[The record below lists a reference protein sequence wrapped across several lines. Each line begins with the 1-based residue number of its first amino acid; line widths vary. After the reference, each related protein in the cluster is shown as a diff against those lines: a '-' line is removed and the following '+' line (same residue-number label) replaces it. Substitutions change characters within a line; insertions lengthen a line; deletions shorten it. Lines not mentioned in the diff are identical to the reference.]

1 MLKDA
6 YEEDKTY
13 EEMLAEALMQIPLY
27 SEEWTNHNPSDPGIT
42 ILENLTAF
50 EALQQSRIHE
60 VTPAVVRM
68 LLKLTGFEA
77 RKGRCARM
85 LLSAGG
91 IRGEEVLL
99 PANQQFWLGDLCYE
113 TNRGI
118 RLFPCHLTGA
128 YQVRQGRMQDISYL
142 LDREVRVPA
151 CVFGQEPKAGDCL
164 YLAADA
170 LPPPGEELIFRVR
183 VADRHGR
190 NPFGERGD
198 STFAQLRWECHTGQG
213 FVRMHVRDETG
224 GLLVSGEVRMRLP
237 EAPALACPEALEG
250 MYAIR
255 AVLERADYDVAPKLV
270 QIDGFL
276 FEVWQKETLSACY
289 TFNRVV
295 SASLPRRLLGDGYVT
310 VFCKEEKGAS
320 YRKYEPCHI
329 PGKKGR
335 FFETREDGEGLVTW
349 FFDRRRFGYGP
360 AKVKNAIKIVV
371 YQESMMRQYALG
383 AVLGYDHQTIRLPM
397 GNLVPESFCVIAE
410 RKDERGEPIYD
421 FVRPGRYGDKDLSY
435 DLYEDQGVL
444 RIEDAGDYIGARL
457 YVGGFAVTRG
467 AEGNIREGNT
477 LTGVGIAPKLS
488 FHNPGPGTGGCSRET
503 PEEVKK
509 RFLADL
515 KRPFVA
521 VTAGDYERLVM
532 ETPRLCIRKV
542 RAYMSGNGNLVRI
555 AVMPGTDE
563 AFPGLSEV
571 YRQAIRRQLEERKL
585 LTTRIEILPP
595 VYAPIDVQGT
605 VYVKR
610 QYENSL
616 EQIEGAI
623 RKFLDSVHSE
633 RNFGEILRF
642 DEIFQE
648 IESLDCV
655 EFVYELSLY
664 PRNSSLAKLVE
675 ADIVPEE
682 NCLCY
687 AGSIRIQMG

>member
-1 MLKDA
+1 MLNDA

-13 EEMLAEALMQIPLY
+13 EELLAEALMQIPLY
-27 SEEWTNHNPSDPGIT
+27 SGEWTNRNPSDPGIT

-50 EALQQSRIHE
+50 EALQQSKIHE
-60 VTPAVVRM
+60 ITPAVVRM
-68 LLKLTGFEA
+68 LLKLAGFEA
-77 RKGRCARM
+77 GKGRCARM
-85 LLSAGG
+85 LLSAVGVK
-91 IRGEEVLL
+91 REEILL
-99 PANQQFWLGDLCYE
+99 PANQQFRLGDLCYE
-113 TNRGI
+113 TNRSI
-118 RLFPCHLTGA
+118 RLFPCRLTGV
-128 YQVRQGRMQDISYL
+128 YRVRGGRMQDISYL

-151 CVFGQEPKAGDCL
+151 CVFGEEPKAGDCL
-164 YLAADA
+164 YLTADA
-170 LPPPGEELIFRVR
+170 LPPPGEELIFGIK
-183 VADRHGR
+183 VADRHNR

-198 STFAQLRWECHTGQG
+198 STFAQLRWECYTGQG
-213 FVRMHVRDETG
+213 FVKMHVRDETG
-224 GLLVSGEVRMRLP
+224 GLLGDGEIRMRLP
-237 EAPALACPEALEG
+237 DVPALACQEAPEG

-255 AVLERADYDVAPKLV
+255 AVLERADYDVAPRLI

-295 SASLPRRLLGDGYVT
+295 SASLPGRLLGEGYVT

-320 YRKYEPCHI
+320 YKKYEPCHTL
-329 PGKKGR
+329 GEKGR
-335 FFETREDGEGLVTW
+335 FFEIREDESGLVTW
-349 FFDRRRFGYGP
+349 MFDRRKFGYGP
-360 AKVKNAIKIVV
+360 IKVKNAIKIVV
-371 YQESMMRQYALG
+371 YQEIMMRRYSLG
-383 AVLGYDHQTIRLPM
+383 TVLGYDHQVIRLPK
-397 GNLVPESFCVIAE
+397 GNIAPESFCIIAE
-410 RKDERGEPIYD
+410 RKDERGEAIYD

-435 DLYEDQGVL
+435 DLYENEGFL

-477 LTGVGIAPKLS
+477 LTGAGISPQLT
-488 FHNPGPGTGGCSRET
+488 FYNPGPGTGGCSRET

-509 RFLADL
+509 RFLMDL

-521 VTAGDYERLVM
+521 VTSRDYERLVL

-563 AFPGLSEV
+563 AFPGLSDV
-571 YRQAIRRQLEERKL
+571 YRQNIRKQLEERRL

-595 VYAPIDVQGT
+595 VYTPIDVQGT
-605 VYVKR
+605 IYVKR

-616 EQIEGAI
+616 EQIEETI
-623 RKFLDSVHSE
+623 RKFMDSVHSE
-633 RNFGEILRF
+633 RNFGETLKF
-642 DEIFQE
+642 DEIFHE
-648 IESLDCV
+648 IEALDCV

-664 PRNSSLAKLVE
+664 PRNSSLARLVE

-687 AGSIRIQMG
+687 AGSVRLQMG

>member
-1 MLKDA
+1 
-6 YEEDKTY
+6 
-13 EEMLAEALMQIPLY
+13 
-27 SEEWTNHNPSDPGIT
+27 
-42 ILENLTAF
+42 
-50 EALQQSRIHE
+50 
-60 VTPAVVRM
+60 
-68 LLKLTGFEA
+68 
-77 RKGRCARM
+77 
-85 LLSAGG
+85 
-91 IRGEEVLL
+91 
-99 PANQQFWLGDLCYE
+99 
-113 TNRGI
+113 
-118 RLFPCHLTGA
+118 
-128 YQVRQGRMQDISYL
+128 
-142 LDREVRVPA
+142 
-151 CVFGQEPKAGDCL
+151 
-164 YLAADA
+164 
-170 LPPPGEELIFRVR
+170 
-183 VADRHGR
+183 
-190 NPFGERGD
+190 
-198 STFAQLRWECHTGQG
+198 
-213 FVRMHVRDETG
+213 
-224 GLLVSGEVRMRLP
+224 
-237 EAPALACPEALEG
+237 
-250 MYAIR
+250 
-255 AVLERADYDVAPKLV
+255 
-270 QIDGFL
+270 
-276 FEVWQKETLSACY
+276 
-289 TFNRVV
+289 
-295 SASLPRRLLGDGYVT
+295 
-310 VFCKEEKGAS
+310 
-320 YRKYEPCHI
+320 
-329 PGKKGR
+329 
-335 FFETREDGEGLVTW
+335 
-349 FFDRRRFGYGP
+349 
-360 AKVKNAIKIVV
+360 
-371 YQESMMRQYALG
+371 
-383 AVLGYDHQTIRLPM
+383 
-397 GNLVPESFCVIAE
+397 
-410 RKDERGEPIYD
+410 
-421 FVRPGRYGDKDLSY
+421 
-435 DLYEDQGVL
+435 
-444 RIEDAGDYIGARL
+444 L